1 MNMALLTQTTEDDY
15 IESVRTTLLSVE
27 QSIEDACNPV
37 HAVLDRLVDR
47 LFGLHF
53 KGYSFS
59 EIALLLRR
67 CGIEISV
74 DELKSY
80 YHHAQE
86 QRLKVC
92 EQTLAKYQRP
102 AWNAV
107 VERTA
112 FIERGLQQALD
123 TGRGLVLYYQPQ
135 IEMRTGRVVGAEALV
150 RWEYNGTMV
159 HPAEFIPV
167 AEGSELI
174 VSIGEWVLRE
184 ACHTARN
191 WQLMGLGGDMALKI
205 AVNLSVKQFSPNL
218 PKTVHEILCDAGLP
232 TELLGLEI
240 TESFLVGG
248 EDSLAVLHTLQ
259 GSGVHLSIDDFG
271 TGYSCL
277 AALKELPLDTIKID
291 RAFVKDLGRDVGAMA
306 VVGAIMDLANKLGMS
321 TLAEGVETV
330 EQMQNLQAMGCEIC
344 QGYLFSRPL
353 AGDEFVDYVKRSGRS
368 GACGPP

>member
-1 MNMALLTQTTEDDY
+1 MNMQMLAQFTEDDY

-27 QSIEDACNPV
+27 QSIKDDFNPV
-37 HAVLDRLVDR
+37 HVVLDRLTDR

-59 EIALLLRR
+59 EITLVLKR
-67 CGIEISV
+67 CGIEVSV
-74 DELKSY
+74 EELKNY
-80 YHHAQE
+80 YHKAQE
-86 QRLKVC
+86 QRLKLC
-92 EQTLAKYQRP
+92 EQTLANYQRP
-102 AWNAV
+102 EWNAV
-107 VERTA
+107 MERTA

-123 TGRGLVLYYQPQ
+123 TGRGLILYYQPQ

-150 RWEYNGTMV
+150 RWECNGTLI

-167 AEGSELI
+167 AEGSGLI
-174 VSIGEWVLRE
+174 VAIGEWALRE
-184 ACHTARN
+184 ACQAARN
-191 WQLMGLGGDMALKI
+191 WQLMGLGGNVALKI
-205 AVNLSVKQFSPNL
+205 AVNLSVKQFSPDL

-248 EDSLAVLHTLQ
+248 EDSLALLHTLQ
-259 GSGVHLSIDDFG
+259 SSGVHLSIDDFG

-291 RAFVKDLGRDVGAMA
+291 RAFVKDLGRDVGAAA
-306 VVGAIMDLANKLGMS
+306 VVGAIMDLARKLGMN

-353 AGDEFVDYVKRSGRS
+353 AGDEFVDYVKRGSRKL
-368 GACGPP
+368 GA